1 MPLFVPGVIMLL
13 SSSPSASLAAASAAS
28 TLGVVAASA
37 GKYAYDSFNT
47 PDLPTFQH
55 EAEVV
60 RNKVLSE
67 ARELASE
74 TREKS
79 ALHEEL
85 MGDERARMGVELPR
99 LASGVDTTE
108 SLNHTFSGV
117 ISTLPTQHA
126 SNHESMQVMAE
137 ELSQQRPQIQDIKA
151 SLEEQLPRL
160 IRTNQ
165 EKQALLIEINQLK
178 ATNRA
183 LEGTVSE
190 LSSGLDDALACVEE
204 GRSENNALR
213 NRLRAYDEEKQ
224 NAQSSF
230 GLNLFRS

>member
-1 MPLFVPGVIMLL
+1 MLFVPALMVFSGSATGAAVTAQVATTACLL
-13 SSSPSASLAAASAAS
+13 
-28 TLGVVAASA
+28 AASA

-55 EAEVV
+55 EAEVGC
-60 RNKVLSE
+60 NKGLSE
-67 ARELASE
+67 ARELTSE

-79 ALHEEL
+79 ALHDEL

-108 SLNHTFSGV
+108 SLNHTLSGV

-126 SNHESMQVMAE
+126 SNHEPMQVMAE

-183 LEGTVSE
+183 LEGTVSK

-213 NRLRAYDEEKQ
+213 NKLRAYDEEKQ

-230 GLNLFRS
+230 GLHLFRS

>member
-1 MPLFVPGVIMLL
+1 LQKTSVLLKISALWFLVVFRNRSSFMLFVPALMVFSG
-13 SSSPSASLAAASAAS
+13 SATGAAVTAQAA
-28 TLGVVAASA
+28 TALCVVAASA

-108 SLNHTFSGV
+108 SLNHTLSGV

-137 ELSQQRPQIQDIKA
+137 ELTQQRPQIQDIKA

-165 EKQALLIEINQLK
+165 
-178 ATNRA
+178 
-183 LEGTVSE
+183 
-190 LSSGLDDALACVEE
+190 
-204 GRSENNALR
+204 
-213 NRLRAYDEEKQ
+213 
-224 NAQSSF
+224 
-230 GLNLFRS
+230 